1 MEFGFRYN
9 KQVLGKLPPERL
21 SPGKSAP
28 TPNPNPGKNFW
39 EPVFRGAGGGF
50 GGGGVWGGGGGGAI
64 LRGEIF
70 YSPNKHRRRV
80 GSRVVKRLKVKF

>member
-21 SPGKSAP
+21 SSGKSAP
-28 TPNPNPGKNFW
+28 TPNPNPGKNFL
-39 EPVFRGAGGGF
+39 GASLSGR
-50 GGGGVWGGGGGGAI
+50 GGAI

>member
-39 EPVFRGAGGGF
+39 EPVFRG
-50 GGGGVWGGGGGGAI
+50 GGGAI

>member
-28 TPNPNPGKNFW
+28 TPNPNPGKNFLGASLSG
-39 EPVFRGAGGGF
+39 RGGQFCEG
-50 GGGGVWGGGGGGAI
+50 
-64 LRGEIF
+64 
-70 YSPNKHRRRV
+70 
-80 GSRVVKRLKVKF
+80 KFSTHLINIVEELAHELSND